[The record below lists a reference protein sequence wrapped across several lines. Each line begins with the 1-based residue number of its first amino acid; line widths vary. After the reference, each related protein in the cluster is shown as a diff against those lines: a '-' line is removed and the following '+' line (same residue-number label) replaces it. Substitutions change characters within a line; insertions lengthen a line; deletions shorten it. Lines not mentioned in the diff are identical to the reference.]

1 MSAIRAQLSW
11 MARGRQQTVATL
23 DAISSDLRELQA
35 KVAAIELQLGE
46 LVRDHHGARE
56 RQLDQFDRLREAV
69 AGATDDLAARIA
81 ALDARLGS
89 AG

>member
-1 MSAIRAQLSW
+1 
-11 MARGRQQTVATL
+11 
-23 DAISSDLRELQA
+23 
-35 KVAAIELQLGE
+35 VAAIELQLGE